1 MKKFF
6 KVLVVAFFCFILVKG
21 TGTYIF
27 VHSVDGKEASH
38 SENVKTD
45 PIDSTKNERVN
56 VLILGVDAKDSKSA
70 QKART
75 DTMMLAT
82 FDIKEKKIDIISI
95 PRDTR
100 TVISGRKKKEKINH
114 AHAYGGVDLSV
125 KTVKDFLSV
134 PVNYYVKIN
143 YKGLSKI
150 IDDLG
155 GVEVDVPMDMKYY
168 DPYAKPPLKIN
179 LKKGRQILDSDKA
192 MQFVR
197 FRKGYKNQDLGRIGA
212 QHAFLEALAKKM
224 MQPQTIL
231 KLPTLVK
238 TFKTYVQTDIPIFK
252 MTSYAMSAKEI
263 NMEDI
268 HMYTVPGEARMI
280 DKISYYIPNMDK
292 TQKMLD
298 EIFKIKESKENTNQ

>member
-1 MKKFF
+1 MKKFLN
-6 KVLVVAFFCFILVKG
+6 VLVVAFFCFVLVMS

-27 VHSVDGKEASH
+27 LHSVEKKESSN
-38 SENVKTD
+38 SEIVKTD
-45 PIDSTKNERVN
+45 RIDSNKNERVN
-56 VLILGVDAKDSKSA
+56 VLILGVDAEDFKSA
-70 QKART
+70 QNART

-82 FDIKEKKIDIISI
+82 FDIKEKKVDIISI

-100 TVISGRKKKEKINH
+100 TVIRGRKKQEKINH

-150 IDDLG
+150 IDDIG
-155 GVEVDVPMDMKYY
+155 GIEVDVPMDMKYY

-179 LKKGRQILDSDKA
+179 LKKGKQILDSNKA

-197 FRKGYKNQDLGRIGA
+197 FRKGYKNQDLGRIEA
-212 QHAFLEALAKKM
+212 QHEFLKALSKKM
-224 MQPQTIL
+224 MQPQTII
-231 KLPTLVK
+231 KLPTLLK
-238 TFKTYVQTDIPIFK
+238 TFKTYVQTDIPISK
-252 MTSYAMSAKEI
+252 MTYYAMLAKEI

-268 HMYTVPGEARMI
+268 HMYTVPGEAKAI
-280 DKISYYIPNMDK
+280 DKISYYIPDMDK

-298 EIFKIKESKENTNQ
+298 EIFKRNESKENNQ